1 MWERRRGRDQ
11 ERRKG
16 FMQELARSQ
25 AATECICRQAFVI
38 SWFSEGRHVKLSSLK
53 RQSLTK
59 FTEEGM

>member
-1 MWERRRGRDQ
+1 
-11 ERRKG
+11 
-16 FMQELARSQ
+16 MQVLARSQ
-25 AATECICRQAFVI
+25 AATECRCRQAFVI